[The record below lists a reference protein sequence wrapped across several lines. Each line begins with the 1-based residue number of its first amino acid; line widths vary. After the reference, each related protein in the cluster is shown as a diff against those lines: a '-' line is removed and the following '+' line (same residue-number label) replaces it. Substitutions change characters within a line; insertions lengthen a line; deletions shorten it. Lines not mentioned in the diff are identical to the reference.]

1 MKIRFATAAD
11 LDAIVALER
20 SIENAPHWPRSSYA
34 EILLPAASAVA
45 RALLL
50 AEDQAAQ
57 IVGLAVI
64 ALREHDPEQA
74 GELESVAVA
83 PSARRAGIGRALMN
97 AVLDWLRL
105 QAAAEVE
112 LEVRQS
118 SAAAIALYRS
128 LGFKEVGRRRNYYR
142 DPQEDAVLM
151 RLTLRNAE

>member
-1 MKIRFATAAD
+1 MKIRSATAAD

-64 ALREHDPEQA
+64 ALRAHDPEPT
-74 GELESVAVA
+74 GELESIAVA

-105 QAAAEVE
+105 QVAAEVE

-142 DPQEDAVLM
+142 DPQEDALLM
-151 RLTLRNAE
+151 RLPLGNAD